1 VSRALERAAAL
12 GLPALIH
19 VADPPVFW
27 TRGPLAGTAAPS
39 YEELQAQALA
49 LLDRHPGLTV
59 IFAHLLMMAHDLPR
73 LAGILSAHPNA
84 RLDLAPGL
92 YFYGELA
99 RRADET
105 REFLL
110 HFRDRVLF
118 GSDGFWFDPDDEA
131 FAHSS
136 LQDNL
141 QRAHYLAGFL
151 AGEREMDNPFPYTR
165 EEQPRLRGLG
175 LGRSPEGRRALRCIL
190 RDNFRRLLPGRPAPA
205 DPTDCALYTGEVRE
219 RAERLNRELTGRV
232 AQDAGGRTAV
242 AERRVRELA
251 QLAARFRGRPAAGDV
266 ACSGAA
272 ASPGTRP

>member
-1 VSRALERAAAL
+1 MRLNDAHLHFASHNRLGELESYLRAAR
-12 GLPALIH
+12 
-19 VADPPVFW
+19 V
-27 TRGPLAGTAAPS
+27 
-39 YEELQAQALA
+39 E
-49 LLDRHPGLTV
+49 
-59 IFAHLLMMAHDLPR
+59 R
-73 LAGILSAHPNA
+73 LAAVSLPDPERISFNPEVLYAKLS
-84 RLDLAPGL
+84 LAPRC
-92 YFYGELA
+92 YGELA

-110 HFRDRVLF
+110 RFRGRVPF

-141 QRAHYLAGFL
+141 QRVQYLAGFL

-190 RDNFRRLLPGRPAPA
+190 RDNFRRLLPGRPAQA
-205 DPTDCALYTGEVRE
+205 DPTDCALNTGEVRE

-242 AERRVRELA
+242 AGRRVRELV
-251 QLAARFRGRPAAGDV
+251 QLAARFRARPAAGDA